1 MLRRDA
7 TVRPAG
13 DWMVV
18 LLVVGLGDVVVIG
31 AEVGVWG
38 RGLLRSRS
46 GSVAQSVDELS
57 GLVSCWLVGLCVRL
71 VVVLCLVVLCSMV
84 LALTTVLE
92 LFGLVVP
99 LAVVVVVVVEGR
111 PGRVPLAGSTVVG
124 LLVVVRL
131 PGVVGCGLPL

>member
-18 LLVVGLGDVVVIG
+18 LVVGLGDEVVIG
-31 AEVGVWG
+31 VGVGVGVWL
-38 RGLLRSRS
+38 GLLRSRS

-71 VVVLCLVVLCSMV
+71 VVVVCLVVLCLMV
-84 LALTTVLE
+84 LALTTVL
-92 LFGLVVP
+92 GLVVP
-99 LAVVVVVVVEGR
+99 LVVVVVLVEGR

-124 LLVVVRL
+124 LLVVRL